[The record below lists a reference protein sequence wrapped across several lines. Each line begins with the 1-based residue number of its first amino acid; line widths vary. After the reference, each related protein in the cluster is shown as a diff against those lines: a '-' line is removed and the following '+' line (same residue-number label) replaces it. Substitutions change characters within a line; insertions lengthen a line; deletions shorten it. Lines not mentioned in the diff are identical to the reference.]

1 MTLAGRSSATEKIE
15 KIGLGA
21 SMRGQDE
28 RITGQDLGSSMDVLL
43 FPLGGAGYHK
53 AVTG

>member
-1 MTLAGRSSATEKIE
+1 MTLAGGSSATEKIE
-15 KIGLGA
+15 EIGLGA

-28 RITGQDLGSSMDVLL
+28 RVTYQDLGSRMNVLL